1 MIISV
6 LFLMMTVF
14 MLYIGYTYKGVF
26 IFIVGML
33 FEDTCKFIYKYK
45 SPRCKYNKDRETY
58 TLRFF
63 LEDVEYKMVLPKRV
77 MKNRMDNS
85 RLLAMS
91 GSNNRTA
98 YIRKVLGPGGNFF
111 GANPTPA
118 ELGIVN
124 SKYFFVWLE
133 KQRYIFRHH
142 DPIVFDDDS
151 LNRMISSDDDD
162 DDDDEEDY
170 DTNTSNTDSES
181 DTGVNNTSKS
191 V

>member
-1 MIISV
+1 
-6 LFLMMTVF
+6 
-14 MLYIGYTYKGVF
+14 
-26 IFIVGML
+26 
-33 FEDTCKFIYKYK
+33 
-45 SPRCKYNKDRETY
+45 
-58 TLRFF
+58 
-63 LEDVEYKMVLPKRV
+63 MVLPKRV

-151 LNRMISSDDDD
+151 LNRMISSDDEEDYDD
-162 DDDDEEDY
+162 DDDD

-181 DTGVNNTSKS
+181 DTGVNNNTSKS